1 MEYVSTNVQVP
12 DIVLEN
18 FDGPRSFTLIDV
30 KTFDPAGPT
39 HINTNHTDRIRL
51 AAHLAIARNC
61 RETEY
66 GPLPAR
72 MRLIVLPISIFGAIG
87 TPGQAFISELSRRV
101 GSLVPFSLLPHA
113 SWATPRV
120 GPMIRMAL
128 THAVRR
134 GAWPRPFTPIGTA
147 TPGPRAERERM
158 RSETRSPGAASGRG
172 YVLGAMVLLVFTVT
186 L

>member
-1 MEYVSTNVQVP
+1 
-12 DIVLEN
+12 
-18 FDGPRSFTLIDV
+18 
-30 KTFDPAGPT
+30 
-39 HINTNHTDRIRL
+39 
-51 AAHLAIARNC
+51 
-61 RETEY
+61 
-66 GPLPAR
+66 

-113 SWATPRV
+113 SWANPRV
-120 GPMIRMAL
+120 GPMIRMAS
-128 THAVRR
+128 HMPCG

-158 RSETRSPGAASGRG
+158 RSETWSPGAASGRG